1 MLRKSAAAIVGTL
14 LVLGTLTTAAEVAAA
29 EQITIGTPAPR
40 SSPWGKV
47 FRVWK
52 LAVKKKT
59 DGKLE
64 LKFYWNS
71 QQGGEGAMIGKM
83 RAGQLDGAAVTA
95 AGLGKIY
102 KPAVALQTPGLFYD
116 WATLDRVRDSL
127 ADEIKAGAK
136 KNGFYLAGFGD
147 VGLYHLMS
155 NGRPVRVPND
165 LKVMKP
171 YRLSD
176 DYIIPTVAQ
185 IIGFTPVPMT
195 IPEILPALSSGR
207 INVALSPALAAEQ
220 LQWAPQCDHLLD
232 KVMATGIGG
241 IVFSQKSI
249 DRLQAADPELADV
262 LRKTGAKAAK
272 MLTKRIR
279 KRDAEAY
286 DRIKKRMTKVV
297 TINAAEDAQWEAVF
311 DKVRDRLGQGTFDA
325 AFIERIEKLAGK

>member
-1 MLRKSAAAIVGTL
+1 MLRKSIAAVVGTL
-14 LVLGTLTTAAEVAAA
+14 LVLGTLTASSDSVAK
-29 EQITIGTPAPR
+29 ETITIGTAAPR

-47 FRVWK
+47 FRVWG

-59 DGKLE
+59 DGELR

-95 AGLGKIY
+95 AGLSKIY
-102 KPAVALQTPGLFYD
+102 KPVVALQTPGLFYD
-116 WATLDRVRDSL
+116 WKTLDKVRD
-127 ADEIKAGAK
+127 AMTDEIKKGAK
-136 KNGFYLAGFGD
+136 ENGFYLAGFGD

-155 NGRPVRVPND
+155 NGRPVRVPSD

-171 YRLSD
+171 YRLAD
-176 DYIIPTVAQ
+176 DSIIPTVAQ
-185 IIGFTPVPMT
+185 VIGFTPVPMT

-207 INVALSPALAAEQ
+207 INVALSPSLAAEQ

-241 IVFSQKSI
+241 IVFSQQSI
-249 DRLQAADPELADV
+249 DRLAKKDPKLADV
-262 LRKTGAKAAK
+262 LKKTGAKAAK

-286 DRIKKRMTKVV
+286 DRIKKRMSQVIK
-297 TINAAEDAQWEAVF
+297 INAAEDKQWEDVF
-311 DKVRDRLGQGTFDA
+311 EKVRRRLEQGTFDA
-325 AFIERIEKLAGK
+325 KLVRRIEKMAGK

>member
-1 MLRKSAAAIVGTL
+1 LGTL
-14 LVLGTLTTAAEVAAA
+14 LVLGAVSASSDARAE
-29 EQITIGTPAPR
+29 ETITIGTPAPR

-52 LAVKKKT
+52 AAVKKKT
-59 DGKLE
+59 DGKLN

-102 KPAVALQTPGLFYD
+102 KPVVALQTPGLFYD
-116 WATLDRVRDSL
+116 WKTLDKVRGAMES
-127 ADEIKAGAK
+127 EIKKGIEDS
-136 KNGFYLAGFGD
+136 GFYLAGFGD

-155 NGRPVRVPND
+155 IGREVRVPDD

-185 IIGFTPVPMT
+185 VIGFTPVPMT
-195 IPEILPALSSGR
+195 IPEILPALTSGR

-232 KVMATGIGG
+232 KTMATGIGG
-241 IVFSQKSI
+241 IIFSLDSI
-249 DRLQAADPELADV
+249 KRLEKKDAELAKV
-262 LRKTGAKAAK
+262 LKSTGAKAAS

-279 KRDAEAY
+279 QRDQEAY
-286 DRIKKRMTKVV
+286 DRIKQRMSKV
-297 TINAAEDAQWEAVF
+297 TTLTADEDRKWEEVF
-311 DKVRDRLGQGTFDA
+311 AKVRQRLAQGTFEPA
-325 AFIERIEKLAGK
+325 LIQRIEKMAGK